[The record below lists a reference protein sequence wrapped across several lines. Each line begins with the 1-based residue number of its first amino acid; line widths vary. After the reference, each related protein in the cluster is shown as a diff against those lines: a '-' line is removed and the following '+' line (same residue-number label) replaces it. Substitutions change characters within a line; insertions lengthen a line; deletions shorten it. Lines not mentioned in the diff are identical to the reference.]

1 MNNRPPPAEFSHV
14 CLKQK
19 RALCA
24 ARALC
29 PYLPHTPAKSTSI
42 AGSVV
47 GTGNGRAV
55 VGRSV
60 GESVIFGN
68 GEMLGEAVVGV
79 CVGAGV
85 GSSVYVGLAEMVGGG
100 LGVGADV
107 GRITGWNVG
116 SGVGVCVGDGVG
128 IAIGLSVG

>member
-1 MNNRPPPAEFSHV
+1 MLTCASSKSANCAPH
-14 CLKQK
+14 
-19 RALCA
+19 ALYA
-24 ARALC
+24 HIYR
-29 PYLPHTPAKSTSI
+29 TPAKSTSI
-42 AGSVV
+42 AGSAV

>member
-1 MNNRPPPAEFSHV
+1 MPISTAH
-14 CLKQK
+14 
-19 RALCA
+19 
-24 ARALC
+24 
-29 PYLPHTPAKSTSI
+29 PAKSTSI
-42 AGSVV
+42 VGSVV

-60 GESVIFGN
+60 GESVIVGN
-68 GEMLGEAVVGV
+68 GETLGEAVVSV

-107 GRITGWNVG
+107 GRITVTGWNVG